1 MLDFKLLDPRVTEE
15 HLGLI
20 PHFLWDTDPRPA
32 AEQIDERYAHGG
44 GWRPMHGFLPIGV
57 YNFAAGVAPKLRY
70 PGDPPFH
77 PYAMATLHSWRH
89 DELREEVGAEVF
101 VIYEHAICAI
111 FREGELYQ
119 VARLD

>member
-1 MLDFKLLDPRVTEE
+1 MLDFKLLDPRVTDE

-20 PHFLWDTDPRPA
+20 PLFLHDADPRPA

-44 GWRPMHGFLPIGV
+44 GWRPMSGFLPIGA
-57 YNFAAGVAPKLRY
+57 YNFAEGVAPKLRY

-77 PYAMATLHSWRH
+77 PYAMAVLHGG
-89 DELREEVGAEVF
+89 EETFGDSPMEVF
-101 VIYEHAICAI
+101 VVYEHAICAI
-111 FREGELYQ
+111 FRDGALYQ